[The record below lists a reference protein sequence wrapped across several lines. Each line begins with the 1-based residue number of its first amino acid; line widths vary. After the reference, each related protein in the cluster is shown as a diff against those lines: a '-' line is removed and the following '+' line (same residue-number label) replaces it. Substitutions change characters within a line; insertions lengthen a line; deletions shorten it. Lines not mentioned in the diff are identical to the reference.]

1 MSIRVG
7 KSEPVIMVFF
17 DLGEAGDALGDD
29 GEARSGP
36 SLVLQDDGCGHWAGH
51 MLLPSWSGLIKRPDN
66 KVKVDVMHKEYPLV
80 DGPPSPQHLQAFEW
94 LTRNGAVMMK
104 AVLDA
109 IMAKYPG
116 LQARYNYSPEE
127 AAVVMPTL
135 REAKDL
141 TPLIELINVYV
152 YEAIDDEGPHIGLLL
167 GCTWDE
173 EHSLGVMIHGFRLLL
188 IGEADCA
195 FSGWPT
201 EQDAEQPRDSA
212 AVPQR

>member
-1 MSIRVG
+1 MSIRVKKDG
-7 KSEPVIMVFF
+7 PTTIVFF
-17 DLGEAGDALGDD
+17 DRGEPGNALGGD

-36 SLVLQDDGCGHWAGH
+36 SLVLQDDGRGHWVGH
-51 MLLPSWSGLIKRPDN
+51 MLLPSWSSLIKRPDN
-66 KVKVDVMHKEYPLV
+66 KIRVDVMHKEYPLV
-80 DGPPSPQHLQAFEW
+80 GGPPSLQHLKAFEW

-109 IMAKYPG
+109 IMSKYSG
-116 LQARYNYSPEE
+116 LQARYNYSPEK

-152 YEAIDDEGPHIGLLL
+152 YEVIDDEGPHIGFLL
-167 GCTWDE
+167 GCTWDT
-173 EHSLGVMIHGFRLLL
+173 EHSLGIMMRGFRLLL

-201 EQDAEQPRDSA
+201 EMNADKLRHPA
-212 AVPQR
+212 AVPRH